1 MVEGTLR
8 NAEDVDECLFSAPLY
23 QSELARVRF
32 VLGAYV
38 RARLR
43 KLEAAAGHVAVSLFS
58 RVRSVAARGDRPVFF
73 SQADPDA
80 WARLSAREQAHC
92 DAYLALVHKHHR
104 AALLGDLP
112 TPFADETDGDD
123 CPTALAKA
131 ATAAPPVGN
140 FVFVRANADL
150 GDVQIDPSGETAF
163 FAKGD
168 VHVLRYD
175 PIKSLVHSGDL
186 AVF

>member
-8 NAEDVDECLFSAPLY
+8 SADDVEECLFSAPLY

-38 RARLR
+38 RARLQ
-43 KLEAAAGHVAVSLFS
+43 KLEASAGHVAVPVPAS
-58 RVRSVAARGDRPVFF
+58 RDRGRVATTARA

-80 WARLSAREQAHC
+80 WARLSAREQRHC
-92 DAYLALVHKHHR
+92 DAYLALLHKHHR
-104 AALLGDLP
+104 AALLSEMPG
-112 TPFADETDGDD
+112 PFADECDGDA
-123 CPTALAKA
+123 CPEALARA
-131 ATAAPPVGN
+131 ATAAPPVGD
-140 FVFVRANADL
+140 FVFVRAKADL

-168 VHVLRYD
+168 VHVLRYE
-175 PIKSLVHSGDL
+175 PIKALVHAGDL
-186 AVF
+186 ALF